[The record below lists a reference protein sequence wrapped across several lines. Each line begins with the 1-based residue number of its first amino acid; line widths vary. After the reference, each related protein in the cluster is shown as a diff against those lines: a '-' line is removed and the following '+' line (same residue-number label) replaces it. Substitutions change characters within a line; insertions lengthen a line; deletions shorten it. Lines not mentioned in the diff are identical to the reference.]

1 VIHTTLSMTGT
12 DEKGKVVVA
21 ALRSVIGISFDNINV
36 LVVLWNGGIWYL
48 RAAKCS
54 F

>member
-1 VIHTTLSMTGT
+1 MTGT
-12 DEKGKVVVA
+12 DKKRKVVVA
-21 ALRSVIGISFDNINV
+21 ALRSLIEISFDKINV
-36 LVVLWNGGIWYL
+36 LVVLWNGGVWYL